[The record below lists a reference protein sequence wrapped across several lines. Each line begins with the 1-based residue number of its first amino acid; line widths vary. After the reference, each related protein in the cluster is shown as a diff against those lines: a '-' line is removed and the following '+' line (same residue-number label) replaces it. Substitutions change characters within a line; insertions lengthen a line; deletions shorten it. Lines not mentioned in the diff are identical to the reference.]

1 VVSNIAVARSAG
13 TLSAGSGSTGLSSI
27 SDPNNTG
34 FAHITDATSSA
45 ASANPTMK
53 WTWTSSS
60 PYALTTVVISAATA
74 KKKGQVIQGAIIH
87 PAVTSAALE

>member
-1 VVSNIAVARSAG
+1 
-13 TLSAGSGSTGLSSI
+13 
-27 SDPNNTG
+27 
-34 FAHITDATSSA
+34 
-45 ASANPTMK
+45 MK